1 MQDIKEC
8 KAFLKAKMDSI
19 MLQLYKENLTLQQ
32 MLNTATSQKKLVKQ
46 SSQYDKTTL
55 ALLLE
60 YGTQE
65 ELESLENTLI
75 NLLSTL
81 PYLLKDTINN
91 KEMDS
96 KTLQEIKAQINLY
109 RERKVEAVGYR
120 FFAQVADTLCQN
132 DQEKIANAIAR
143 ILIFYTQPNT
153 LETQGYKI
161 SWTPHPTNTKEHHA
175 AYGIQTALSS
185 IAHSDISIAFQV
197 LMVFPAQPK

>member
-1 MQDIKEC
+1 MQ
-8 KAFLKAKMDSI
+8 SI
-19 MLQLYKENLTLQQ
+19 SESKNGFHNATTLQRKSDFTT
-32 MLNTATSQKKLVKQ
+32 NAKHCNFTKKLVKQ

-60 YGTQE
+60 YGAQE

-120 FFAQVADTLCQN
+120 FFVQVADTLCQN
-132 DQEKIANAIAR
+132 DQEKIANAIAQ

-185 IAHSDISIAFQV
+185 IAHSDISIVFQV
-197 LMVFPAQPK
+197 LMVFPTQPK

>member
-1 MQDIKEC
+1 M
-8 KAFLKAKMDSI
+8 
-19 MLQLYKENLTLQQ
+19 
-32 MLNTATSQKKLVKQ
+32 
-46 SSQYDKTTL
+46 
-55 ALLLE
+55 LE

-96 KTLQEIKAQINLY
+96 KTLQEIKSQINLY

-132 DQEKIANAIAR
+132 DQEKSPMPLHRFLYSTHNQIR
-143 ILIFYTQPNT
+143 
-153 LETQGYKI
+153 
-161 SWTPHPTNTKEHHA
+161 
-175 AYGIQTALSS
+175 
-185 IAHSDISIAFQV
+185 
-197 LMVFPAQPK
+197 

>member
-1 MQDIKEC
+1 M
-8 KAFLKAKMDSI
+8 
-19 MLQLYKENLTLQQ
+19 
-32 MLNTATSQKKLVKQ
+32 
-46 SSQYDKTTL
+46 
-55 ALLLE
+55 LE
-60 YGTQE
+60 YGAQE

-109 RERKVEAVGYR
+109 IERKVEAVGYR

-132 DQEKIANAIAR
+132 DQEKIANTIAQ

-161 SWTPHPTNTKEHHA
+161 SWTPTL
-175 AYGIQTALSS
+175 QTQKNITQPMESKRHFLALP
-185 IAHSDISIAFQV
+185 IPILALHFR
-197 LMVFPAQPK
+197 F